1 MPNQVNKA
9 HWIKALENLPSH
21 GGRDLHWFLDEY
33 AKGMDIGL
41 PSIPKPVQAKSNPR
55 MDMVSKCKMAETILK
70 WHRKGYLMGPYPT
83 NHPIAKECR
92 INPVFCVDKPDG
104 SVRPV
109 INYSKDIEG
118 QSLNGLLD
126 PELCTVEYIQIK
138 EIVYTISK
146 VGKGAMIWAKDL
158 EDGYFNIK
166 IRPEQTKSI
175 AFVFAGLIFIPM
187 VLAFG
192 ISSAPLLFTVFMW
205 FAVSAI
211 RFSDC
216 ELMWLAMPASE
227 FERSYFQTEADVFT
241 KNDTTFIPLV
251 MYYLDDIFGVQTP
264 DNVQRQYE
272 LAGER
277 LNYLGLSAKQT
288 KDRPP
293 STTQKLLGLEYDT
306 IKREIRI
313 PQDKVTRYVAF
324 ARSLMSK
331 SQVTKK
337 ELFSLTGKTRH
348 ASVQCKALSSFARGV
363 EWHGHQCK
371 QWHWRINMSNRLKR
385 DIDLIIRGLEYNRD
399 HGKSFDFILKPRDCF
414 DLEAF
419 TDASGGQ
426 GIGGYVRINNAPYFQ
441 VRWSDIKDMPEMDI
455 NWMEMVAI
463 CVLIETNLNLFR
475 GKCVHIWCDNNPVVW
490 MLIKWRAP
498 LERKDLQHILRRIAE
513 LCIFNNIIPWW
524 DHISGHRNVA
534 ADRLSRFKP
543 EPFELASVTPA
554 SKPLQS
560 ARQCLQRCVDLCS

>member
-1 MPNQVNKA
+1 MDKA
-9 HWIKALENLPSH
+9 RWFKALENLPSY
-21 GGRDLHWFLDEY
+21 GGRDLDWFLEQY
-33 AKGMDIGL
+33 ANGIDIGL
-41 PSIPKPVQAKSNPR
+41 SDIPEPVQSKSNPR
-55 MDMVSKCKMAETILK
+55 MDMVSQCKMAETILK
-70 WHRKGYLMGPYPT
+70 WHSKGYLMGPYPI

-109 INYSKDIEG
+109 INYSKDIQG
-118 QSLNGLLD
+118 NSLNGLLD
-126 PELCTVEYIQIK
+126 PALCTVEYIQIR

-166 IRPEQTKSI
+166 IRRDQTKAI

-192 ISSAPLLFTVFMW
+192 ISSAPLIFTVFMW

-211 RFSDC
+211 RFADRD
-216 ELMWLAMPASE
+216 LMWLTMPTNQ
-227 FERSYFQTEADVFT
+227 FERNYFQEEADVFES
-241 KNDTTFIPLV
+241 NGTTFIPLI

-264 DNVQRQYE
+264 DKVHKQYK

-277 LNYLGLSAKQT
+277 LKYLGLSAKES

-306 IKREIRI
+306 IKQEVRI

-324 ARSLMSK
+324 AKSLMGK
-331 SQVTKK
+331 TQVTKK

-363 EWHGHQCK
+363 EWHGHKCK
-371 QWHWRINMSNRLKR
+371 HWHWRINMSSRLKK
-385 DIDLIIRGLEYNRD
+385 DINLIIRGLEYNRD
-399 HGKSFDFILKPRDCF
+399 FGKSFDFILKPRQCF
-414 DLEAF
+414 DIEAY

-426 GIGGYVRINNAPYFQ
+426 GIGGYVRIQNAPHFQ
-441 VRWSDIKDMPEMDI
+441 VKWDQMKDMPEMDI
-455 NWMEMVAI
+455 NWKEMVEI
-463 CVLIETNLNLFR
+463 CVLIETNLDLFR
-475 GKCVHIWCDNNPVVW
+475 GKCVHIWCDNEPVVW

-498 LERKDLQHILRRIAE
+498 LDRQDLQHILRRIAE
-513 LCIFNNIIPWW
+513 HCIFNNIVPWW
-524 DHISGHRNVA
+524 DHIAGYRNTT
-534 ADRLSRFKP
+534 ADRLSRFHTN
-543 EPFELASVTPA
+543 PFEFASVTPA
-554 SKPLQS
+554 PKPLQS